1 MTNRQSLH
9 LRPDLER
16 HFSFAQAVRSGDLLF
31 VSGSV
36 AMDAAGAP
44 LGGDMASQVHAIY
57 ASLTE
62 FLAGQGFDAGQ
73 VVKET
78 IYTVDMDALVA
89 AAPVRA
95 AFYADRAPPAA
106 TWVEVRRL
114 LTADYLLEV
123 ELTLMA
129 DGASR
134 A

>member
-78 IYTVDMDALVA
+78 IYT
-89 AAPVRA
+89 
-95 AFYADRAPPAA
+95 DRAPPAA